1 MKVYISDSEKLTKYN
16 LPKEVQESYLI
27 QYQPNGSKKVFD
39 ISIESNENNWILKS
53 NGMVNV
59 IENNYTVQSATLSNY
74 YTCELKMS
82 IDNEKRY
89 LYCLPNYNEKYTDF
103 SIYNMANI
111 VIGNGYNCNI
121 NFPSPLLSENHV
133 VIQNNNNNYLYP

>member
-59 IENNYTVQSATLSNY
+59 I
-74 YTCELKMS
+74 
-82 IDNEKRY
+82 
-89 LYCLPNYNEKYTDF
+89 
-103 SIYNMANI
+103 
-111 VIGNGYNCNI
+111 
-121 NFPSPLLSENHV
+121 
-133 VIQNNNNNYLYP
+133 